1 MKNPGGKKS
10 KCKYKIL
17 TTHELITYIAD
28 LTGLFVFSWVNH
40 KRKSRH
46 QWSEIFLNWHY
57 SQKGWSKHNT
67 KMTVILG
74 L

>member
-17 TTHELITYIAD
+17 TTRELITYIAD
-28 LTGLFVFSWVNH
+28 LTGRFVFSWVNH

-46 QWSEIFLNWHY
+46 QWSEICLN
-57 SQKGWSKHNT
+57 
-67 KMTVILG
+67 
-74 L
+74 